1 MMYET
6 EANHSV
12 LSSTELPSEI
22 VAQFGRLGQ
31 SVIERTVLPWSE
43 HCTECVWPTC
53 YTTCDL
59 YAPRQDGRCRRFTEG
74 MVRVECPQSI
84 SGYVLKITF
93 KRWAKLWTPG
103 NLRLQTR
110 DQARHRENKDLIIGT
125 ILQRLPAPRAVRT
138 FAIHKRYSLKKR
150 QAKPVPT
157 SGPQA
162 NSFLAECY
170 NPNAFPVDFSI
181 SIRQSGLRERIPF
194 FERLNFPPG
203 LSWVR
208 IPVSNIERTIDLSA
222 PFDIELTPNTDTEA
236 LTLYFGLL
244 DFVRET
250 ESETPELRNNSESV
264 GHSAKVKCVVW
275 DLDNTLWDGI
285 LVEDGLEK
293 LKLRPQIRKVIEEL
307 DRRGILQSVASKN
320 DHSEAIEA
328 LKHFRLDEFFLAPQ
342 ISWGPKSE
350 GIKTIS
356 RELNIG
362 INSLLFVDDSEFELQ
377 QVTSVLPSVRI
388 LNSEK
393 YAQLPELEEC
403 IVPVSDESRARRQM
417 YQVEEKRKTAAAS
430 FSDDYMSFLRS
441 CEIRINITQLSE
453 ANLERVHELTQRT
466 NQMNF
471 SGTRYDRDLLRQ
483 IMRESHY
490 DNYVIDVKDR
500 FGTYGIVGF
509 CVVDNRVPLIKDLM
523 FSCRI
528 QAKQI
533 EHTLLAWLIRRY
545 REPAPRDVFASYR
558 KTDRNAPSG
567 KVFADIGMKEIA
579 NVEGVS
585 RLVFLAD
592 EPVTDDGIAR
602 VELHLPS
609 VVA

>member
-1 MMYET
+1 
-6 EANHSV
+6 
-12 LSSTELPSEI
+12 
-22 VAQFGRLGQ
+22 
-31 SVIERTVLPWSE
+31 
-43 HCTECVWPTC
+43 
-53 YTTCDL
+53 
-59 YAPRQDGRCRRFTEG
+59 
-74 MVRVECPQSI
+74 MVRVECPQSV

-103 NLRLQTR
+103 NLRLRTIA
-110 DQARHRENKDLIIGT
+110 QARRREDNDLIIGT
-125 ILQRLPAPRAVRT
+125 ILQRLPAPLTVRT
-138 FAIHKRYSLKKR
+138 FAVHKRYSLKKR
-150 QAKPVPT
+150 QAKPVPAPD
-157 SGPQA
+157 PQA
-162 NSFLAECY
+162 NCFLAECY
-170 NPNAFPVDFSI
+170 NPNSFSVDFSL

-194 FERLNFPPG
+194 FERLNFPSG

-208 IPVSNIERTIDLSA
+208 VPVSNIEKTIDLSV

-250 ESETPELRNNSESV
+250 AKETPELRSKSESV
-264 GHSAKVKCVVW
+264 GHSAKVKCIVW

-293 LKLRPQIRKVIEEL
+293 LKLRPRIREVIEEL

-320 DHSEAIEA
+320 NYSEAIEA
-328 LKHFRLDEFFLAPQ
+328 LKHFGLDDFFLAPQ
-342 ISWGPKSE
+342 ISWDPKSE
-350 GIKTIS
+350 GIKTIAQ
-356 RELNIG
+356 ELNIG
-362 INSLLFVDDSEFELQ
+362 VNSLLFVDDSEFELQ
-377 QVTSVLPSVRI
+377 QVMSILPSVRI
-388 LNSEK
+388 LNSEQ
-393 YAQLPELEEC
+393 YVQLPEMEEC
-403 IVPVSDESRARRQM
+403 IVPVTDESRTRRKM

-430 FSDDYMSFLRS
+430 FSDDYISFLRS
-441 CEIRINITQLSE
+441 CEIRMNITPLSE

-483 IMRESHY
+483 IMRESHH
-490 DNYVIDVKDR
+490 DNYVIDVEDR

-528 QAKQI
+528 QAKHI
-533 EHTLLAWLIRRY
+533 EHTLLTWLIRRY

-579 NVEGVS
+579 NVDGVS

-592 EPVTDDGIAR
+592 EPVADEGIVR
-602 VELHLPS
+602 VDHHLLS

>member
-1 MMYET
+1 MYET
-6 EANHSV
+6 EANHAV
-12 LSSTELPSEI
+12 LPSTELPSEI

-31 SVIERTVLPWSE
+31 TVIERTVLPWSE

-74 MVRVECPQSI
+74 MVRVECPQAV

-103 NLRLQTR
+103 NLRLCTL
-110 DQARHRENKDLIIGT
+110 DQARRRENTDLFIGT
-125 ILQRLPAPRAVRT
+125 ILQRLPTPKAAKN

-150 QAKPVPT
+150 QAKPAPA

-162 NSFLAECY
+162 HSFLAECY
-170 NPNAFPVDFSI
+170 NPNSFSVDFSL

-203 LSWVR
+203 LSRVR
-208 IPVSNIERTIDLSA
+208 IPVSRIEKTINLSA

-250 ESETPELRNNSESV
+250 EKPASGLTGS
-264 GHSAKVKCVVW
+264 SASGVHATKVKCVVW
-275 DLDNTLWDGI
+275 DLDNTVWDGI
-285 LVEDGLEK
+285 LVEDGVDK
-293 LKLRPQIRKVIEEL
+293 LKLRPPVREVIEEL
-307 DRRGILQSVASKN
+307 DRRGILHSVASKN
-320 DHSEAIEA
+320 NHSEAIEA
-328 LKHFRLDEFFLAPQ
+328 LKHFGLDEFFLAPQ

-350 GIKTIS
+350 GIKAVAH
-356 RELNIG
+356 ELNIG
-362 INSLLFVDDSEFELQ
+362 INSILFVDDSEFELQ
-377 QVTSVLPSVRI
+377 QVASVLPSVRI
-388 LNSEK
+388 LNAEK
-393 YAQLPELEEC
+393 YRQLPEMEEC
-403 IVPVSDESRARRQM
+403 NVPVTDESRARRSM
-417 YQVEEKRKTAAAS
+417 YQVEETRKTAAAG
-430 FSDDYMSFLRS
+430 FSDDYMAFLRS
-441 CEIRINITQLSE
+441 CEIRMNITPLSE
-453 ANLERVHELTQRT
+453 AHLERVHELTQRT

-483 IMRESHY
+483 IMQEIHY
-490 DNYVIDVKDR
+490 DNYVIDVEDR

-528 QAKQI
+528 QAKHI
-533 EHTLLAWLIRRY
+533 EHALLAWLIRRY
-545 REPAPRDVFASYR
+545 REPVPRDVFASYR

-585 RLVFLAD
+585 RLVFPAQEPIAD
-592 EPVTDDGIAR
+592 EGI
-602 VELHLPS
+602 VGIELHLPS